1 MNRFEDH
8 QDMVGLIPAAGNA
21 TRLQPL
27 PCSKEIFPV
36 GFHRATWTSGFTHFL
51 HRELLSVSEPAPQTS
66 QDKEEDSE
74 LYVGDIIQAAIIG
87 GLHVEAAVFPEGRC
101 LDIGTPED
109 LLMAVRTANNHVENA
124 S

>member
-8 QDMVGLIPAAGNA
+8 QNMIGLIPAAGKA
-21 TRLQPL
+21 KRLQPL

-51 HRELLSVSEPAPQTS
+51 HRELLSASDPAHQTS
-66 QDKEEDSE
+66 QDKEENSE
-74 LYVGDIIQAAIIG
+74 LYAGDVIQADIIG
-87 GLHVEAAVFPEGRC
+87 GLHVKATVFPEGRC

-109 LLMAVRTANNHVENA
+109 LLIAVRTANNNVENA